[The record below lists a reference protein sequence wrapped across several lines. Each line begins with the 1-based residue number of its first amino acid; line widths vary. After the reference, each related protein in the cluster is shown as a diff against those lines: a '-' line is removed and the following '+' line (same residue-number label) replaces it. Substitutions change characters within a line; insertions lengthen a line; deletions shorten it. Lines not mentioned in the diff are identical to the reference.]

1 MALLY
6 RYWLPRRIHCSRN
19 NQFIWRGRLDLFVVA
34 VPKEALQVGSDGVM
48 KERLKIL
55 ALVAV
60 TMALVE
66 AVKRAKQKSSKL
78 TATVKIADLDEYKKL
93 LKELQA

>member
-1 MALLY
+1 MGLVGL
-6 RYWLPRRIHCSRN
+6 
-19 NQFIWRGRLDLFVVA
+19 A

-60 TMALVE
+60 TVAAIK

-78 TATVKIADLDEYKKL
+78 TATVKIADLDEYKRL

>member
-1 MALLY
+1 MGLVGL
-6 RYWLPRRIHCSRN
+6 
-19 NQFIWRGRLDLFVVA
+19 A

-48 KERLKIL
+48 KKGLKIL

-66 AVKRAKQKSSKL
+66 VVKRAKQKSSTI
-78 TATVKIADLDEYKKL
+78 TATVKIADLDEDKKL

>member
-1 MALLY
+1 M
-6 RYWLPRRIHCSRN
+6 
-19 NQFIWRGRLDLFVVA
+19 A

-48 KERLKIL
+48 KDKIKAL
-55 ALVAV
+55 ALVVLTVAAIKV
-60 TMALVE
+60 
-66 AVKRAKQKSSKL
+66 VKRAKQKSSKL

>member
-1 MALLY
+1 M
-6 RYWLPRRIHCSRN
+6 
-19 NQFIWRGRLDLFVVA
+19 G
-34 VPKEALQVGSDGVM
+34 KG
-48 KERLKIL
+48 LKIL

>member
-1 MALLY
+1 M
-6 RYWLPRRIHCSRN
+6 
-19 NQFIWRGRLDLFVVA
+19 
-34 VPKEALQVGSDGVM
+34 PKEALQVGSDGVM

-60 TMALVE
+60 TVAAIE

-78 TATVKIADLDEYKKL
+78 TATVKIADLDEYKQL

>member
-1 MALLY
+1 
-6 RYWLPRRIHCSRN
+6 
-19 NQFIWRGRLDLFVVA
+19 
-34 VPKEALQVGSDGVM
+34 M

-60 TMALVE
+60 TVAAIE

-78 TATVKIADLDEYKKL
+78 TATVKIADLDEYKRL